1 MFMALQSSRPFACST
16 LYLNDGTEVNTSE
29 FDSAPLDNCSLN
41 VEVVRRCD

>member
-16 LYLNDGTEVNTSE
+16 LYLNDGINTSE

-41 VEVVRRCD
+41 VEVVRHCD